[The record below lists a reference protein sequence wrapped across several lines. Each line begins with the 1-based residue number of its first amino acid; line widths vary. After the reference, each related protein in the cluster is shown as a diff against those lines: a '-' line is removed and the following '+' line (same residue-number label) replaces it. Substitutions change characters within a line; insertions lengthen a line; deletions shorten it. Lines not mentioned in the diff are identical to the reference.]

1 MNNPPV
7 TVLMSVYNGARYLG
21 EAIDSI
27 LGQTYRDFEF
37 LIIDDG
43 STDDSVDIIN
53 AYDDPRI
60 RLQQH
65 SNRGLAESL
74 RQGIIDSRGDIIVR
88 ADQDDISHYRRFE
101 EQVTYLDQTGSV
113 GLVRTLLEIINANG
127 TTVNGCTGETSLVTS
142 APRWWFL
149 WRNIGS
155 HSSAAIR
162 KSVLLEHNLNYRSGM
177 DGVEDFDLWSR
188 MLCHTG
194 FGVIDKPLVKYRVHP
209 TSLMQTTDKT
219 VQQSRFALVIREGFE
234 AIGMQITASVATEI
248 AILSGQP
255 LINPVQYRYVHL
267 IHQLHLIAQA
277 ASCCLEELGEH
288 APASMRAAQFL
299 EWACY
304 VAPTSPAYALR
315 LLSEAIRYHP
325 RIVFSRQTV
334 ILLANLIK
342 RTRTIG

>member
-1 MNNPPV
+1 
-7 TVLMSVYNGARYLG
+7 
-21 EAIDSI
+21 
-27 LGQTYRDFEF
+27 
-37 LIIDDG
+37 
-43 STDDSVDIIN
+43 
-53 AYDDPRI
+53 
-60 RLQQH
+60 
-65 SNRGLAESL
+65 
-74 RQGIIDSRGDIIVR
+74 
-88 ADQDDISHYRRFE
+88 
-101 EQVTYLDQTGSV
+101 
-113 GLVRTLLEIINANG
+113 
-127 TTVNGCTGETSLVTS
+127 
-142 APRWWFL
+142 
-149 WRNIGS
+149 
-155 HSSAAIR
+155 
-162 KSVLLEHNLNYRSGM
+162 M

-248 AILSGQP
+248 AILSGQT

-288 APASMRAAQFL
+288 APARMRAAQFL